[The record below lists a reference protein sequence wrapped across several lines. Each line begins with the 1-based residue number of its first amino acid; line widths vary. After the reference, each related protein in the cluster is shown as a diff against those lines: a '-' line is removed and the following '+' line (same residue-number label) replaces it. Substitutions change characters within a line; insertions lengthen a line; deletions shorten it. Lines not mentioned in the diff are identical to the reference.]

1 VILDETSAD
10 YRPIVQVI
18 DNFWRNH
25 KLGILFE
32 TKVGKGKLLVCTVD
46 LLNNQDKPEVRQF
59 LHSLIKYADSSKF
72 SPGDDLGIDFLKN
85 VLSVE

>member
-1 VILDETSAD
+1 MV
-10 YRPIVQVI
+10 
-18 DNFWRNH
+18 
-25 KLGILFE
+25 K
-32 TKVGKGKLLVCTVD
+32 KGKLLVCTVD